1 MTCNISLCRAL
12 SPCLKPL
19 GAVMRLLLTFHS
31 EPFFD
36 RVSECSIVF
45 ATSVRHFLVLTRFF
59 TLIHA
64 PFTVGAQY
72 SYRTLVCHATLSTLY
87 SLFGQLLQA
96 SVLPPASF
104 RPHLAMMPCRCLHT
118 SRRMC
123 ALRAYIYKKKLLNIA
138 SFFACLTILWRFPAY
153 LGR

>member
-12 SPCLKPL
+12 SQCLKPL
-19 GAVMRLLLTFHS
+19 GVVIRLLLTFHS

-36 RVSECSIVF
+36 RVSECSITF
-45 ATSVRHFLVLTRFF
+45 ATSVRHSRVLTRFF
-59 TLIHA
+59 TLIPA
-64 PFTVGAQY
+64 PFTVGAPY

-104 RPHLAMMPCRCLHT
+104 RSNLAMMPCRCLHP
-118 SRRMC
+118 SRCQTDHGLLSFRMC
-123 ALRAYIYKKKLLNIA
+123 ARQAQMKKANSHYKMAICFL
-138 SFFACLTILWRFPAY
+138 
-153 LGR
+153 